1 MWQWGFVG
9 LKTRV
14 GSLYQESERQM
25 EKSLNDHTRK
35 PGYKM
40 SEGRVRLQNR
50 GEQRAECGQKQLS
63 KSEYA
68 LLGSESR
75 A

>member
-1 MWQWGFVG
+1 
-9 LKTRV
+9 
-14 GSLYQESERQM
+14 M